1 MKRFYILI
9 LIIGQAL
16 ALTAWAS
23 SPVINEQGTESAHM
37 HLDEH
42 HHGMNTQAHVSDEHE
57 HEHEHGEG
65 CHLHLSVQLNN
76 SGSLTVHVHPSKSI
90 QNSHA
95 ATFINRVLTGPPTPP
110 PTA

>member
-1 MKRFYILI
+1 MKRLCIII

-23 SPVINEQGTESAHM
+23 APVINQQGTDGAYVHI
-37 HLDEH
+37 DKH
-42 HHGMNTQAHVSDEHE
+42 HHCINPQQHAQG
-57 HEHEHGEG
+57 EHEHGES

-76 SGSLTVHVHPSKSI
+76 SGILTVYTDNSKSI
-90 QNSHA
+90 QNTHIAIFAS
-95 ATFINRVLTGPPTPP
+95 RVLTGPPTPP